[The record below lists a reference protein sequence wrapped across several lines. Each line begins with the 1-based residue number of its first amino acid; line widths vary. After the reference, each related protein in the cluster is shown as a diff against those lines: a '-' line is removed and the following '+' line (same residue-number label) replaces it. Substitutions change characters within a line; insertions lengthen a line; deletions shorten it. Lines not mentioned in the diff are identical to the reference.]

1 MESRNTSRILDQ
13 IAQGKLSVDQALSAL
28 RRPGAVVQ
36 VRTAETRRT
45 SKRKVFSAC
54 SAPLRWD
61 YPLWL
66 RIVISEGGGKGIRLR
81 IPLFLIVP
89 LALTV
94 FLLSLPLILIALFVL
109 TLTLRGRIAPHILR
123 LIVPVSMAAVQLC
136 FHGRGA
142 GVEVIDGED
151 EVIVRLE

>member
-1 MESRNTSRILDQ
+1 MDSQNTSHILDQ
-13 IAQGKLSVDQALSAL
+13 IAQGELSANQALSAL
-28 RRPGAVVQ
+28 KRPGEAM
-36 VRTAETRRT
+36 VRRNAEREW
-45 SKRKVFSAC
+45 F
-54 SAPLRWD
+54 
-61 YPLWL
+61 PLWL

-81 IPLFLIVP
+81 IPLFLVLP

-109 TLTLRGRIAPHILR
+109 TLTLRGRVAHHILR
-123 LIVPVSMAAVQLC
+123 LIVPISMAMAQLC
-136 FHGRGA
+136 FCGRGA